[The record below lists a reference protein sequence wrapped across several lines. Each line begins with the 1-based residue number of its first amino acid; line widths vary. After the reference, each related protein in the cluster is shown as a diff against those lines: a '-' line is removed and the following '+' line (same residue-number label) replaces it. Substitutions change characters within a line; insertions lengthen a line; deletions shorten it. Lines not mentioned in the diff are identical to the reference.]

1 MLSVVSPA
9 KSLDFESK
17 PATRKSS
24 QPLFL
29 ERSEELVEIMAAKS
43 PADLQRLMD
52 ISEDLAQ
59 LNVERFAD
67 WSTPFDKQNSR
78 AAILA
83 FAGDVY
89 TGMAAPETFGERD
102 YTHAQ
107 KTLRILSGLHGVLR
121 PLDLIQP
128 YRLEMGTS
136 VETPAGKGLY
146 RFWREQ
152 VTEHLDQAIE
162 ESPGAKAL
170 VNLASQEYFGVVDT
184 DRLDETVKVVTPSF
198 LDAKGDGEPK
208 VVSFWAK
215 QARGAY
221 AGWMIRER
229 ITAISHLTE
238 FDADGYAYDE
248 DRSTRREPVFVR
260 HHDA

>member
-17 PATRKSS
+17 LATRKSS

-29 ERSEELVEIMAAKS
+29 DRSEELVEIMATKS
-43 PADLQRLMD
+43 PADLQKLMD
-52 ISEDLAQ
+52 ISEELAQ
-59 LNVERFAD
+59 LNADRFAD
-67 WSTPFDKQNSR
+67 WETPFTKQNSR

-83 FAGDVY
+83 FDGDVY
-89 TGMAAPETFGERD
+89 TGLAARDTFGERD

-136 VETPAGKGLY
+136 LETPAGKGLY

-152 VTEHLDQAIE
+152 VTDHLAEAIE

-184 DRLDETVKVVTPSF
+184 DRLEKTVKVITPSF

-229 ITAISHLTE
+229 VTAIKDLTE
-238 FDADGYAYDE
+238 FDADGYAYDA

-260 HHDA
+260 HHAG